1 MLKYGHWTATQVILL
16 NSRILLLL
24 FFIIVKYNNN
34 LKLNLGIYEKTIT
47 WVIMPLKYFKST
59 PNMKLN
65 VCFWSEI
72 VGISGFQC

>member
-1 MLKYGHWTATQVILL
+1 MLKYGHWTATQVII
-16 NSRILLLL
+16 ILIHVFYYYY
-24 FFIIVKYNNN
+24 FFVIVKYNNN

-65 VCFWSEI
+65 VCFW
-72 VGISGFQC
+72 